1 MALGFQSGAFQSP
14 GFQGGGG
21 ASAGSAR
28 GGRDKQP
35 DYDWQTRNEIER
47 ERRRRRISE
56 QASDVIEQVAQEQA
70 LRDEL
75 DGIAAAAELAA
86 AMERSDLKW
95 RAAYESALE
104 SYREIMRAAAAGL
117 AREKAQRLENE
128 RRDAVSRHAAV
139 ALLLLN
145 EH

>member
-1 MALGFQSGAFQSP
+1 MSDTFSSDAFSSSSFSAD
-14 GFQGGGG
+14 GEDGVAVIGGLH
-21 ASAGSAR
+21 
-28 GGRDKQP
+28 KP

-47 ERRRRRISE
+47 ERRRRRIGERASE
-56 QASDVIEQVAQEQA
+56 VIEQVAQEQA

-75 DGIAAAAELAA
+75 DGIAATAELAE

-104 SYREIMRAAAAGL
+104 SYREIMRAAAAVL
-117 AREKAQRLENE
+117 AREKAQHLENE

>member
-1 MALGFQSGAFQSP
+1 MSDTFSSDAFSSSSFSAD
-14 GFQGGGG
+14 GEDGVAVIGGLH
-21 ASAGSAR
+21 
-28 GGRDKQP
+28 KP

-47 ERRRRRISE
+47 ERRRRRIGERASE
-56 QASDVIEQVAQEQA
+56 VIEQVAQEQA

-104 SYREIMRAAAAGL
+104 SYREIMRAAAAAL
-117 AREKAQRLENE
+117 AREQAQRLENE
-128 RRDAVSRHAAV
+128 RRDAANQRAAV

>member
-1 MALGFQSGAFQSP
+1 MALYVVTGYWVDGYAE
-14 GFQGGGG
+14 GEDGVAVIGGLH
-21 ASAGSAR
+21 
-28 GGRDKQP
+28 KP

-47 ERRRRRISE
+47 ERRRRRIGERASE
-56 QASDVIEQVAQEQA
+56 VIEQVAQEQA

-75 DGIAAAAELAA
+75 DGIAATAELAE

-104 SYREIMRAAAAGL
+104 SYREIMRAAAAAL
-117 AREKAQRLENE
+117 AREQAQRLENE
-128 RRDAVSRHAAV
+128 RRDAANQQAAV

>member
-1 MALGFQSGAFQSP
+1 MSDTFSSDAFSSSSFSAE
-14 GFQGGGG
+14 GEDGVAVIGGLH
-21 ASAGSAR
+21 
-28 GGRDKQP
+28 KP

-47 ERRRRRISE
+47 ERRRRRIGERASE
-56 QASDVIEQVAQEQA
+56 VIEQVAQEQA

-104 SYREIMRAAAAGL
+104 SYREIMRAAAAAL
-117 AREKAQRLENE
+117 AREQAQRLENE

>member
-1 MALGFQSGAFQSP
+1 MSDTFSSDAFSSSSFSAE
-14 GFQGGGG
+14 GEDGVAVIGGLH
-21 ASAGSAR
+21 
-28 GGRDKQP
+28 KP

-47 ERRRRRISE
+47 ERRRRRIGERASE
-56 QASDVIEQVAQEQA
+56 VIEQVAQEQA

-104 SYREIMRAAAAGL
+104 SYREIMRAAAAVL
-117 AREKAQRLENE
+117 AREKAQHLENE

>member
-1 MALGFQSGAFQSP
+1 MSDTFSSDAFSSSSFSAD
-14 GFQGGGG
+14 GEDGVAVIGGLH
-21 ASAGSAR
+21 
-28 GGRDKQP
+28 KP

-47 ERRRRRISE
+47 ERRRRRIGERASE
-56 QASDVIEQVAQEQA
+56 VIEQVAQEQA

-104 SYREIMRAAAAGL
+104 SYREIMRAAAAVL
-117 AREKAQRLENE
+117 AREKAQHLENE

>member
-1 MALGFQSGAFQSP
+1 MALYVVTGYWVDGYAE
-14 GFQGGGG
+14 GEDAVARIGGLH
-21 ASAGSAR
+21 
-28 GGRDKQP
+28 KP

-47 ERRRRRISE
+47 ERRRRRIGERASE
-56 QASDVIEQVAQEQA
+56 VIEQVAQEQA

-75 DGIAAAAELAA
+75 DGIAATAELAE

-104 SYREIMRAAAAGL
+104 SYREIMRAAAAAL
-117 AREKAQRLENE
+117 AREQAQRLENE
-128 RRDAVSRHAAV
+128 RRDAANQQAAV